1 MKATDADFAR
11 AALTK
16 GLISRE
22 GHDLVLAEADRLQAL
37 GLEKSVDEILVER
50 GDITSEHARSL
61 REALGW
67 TVTRP
72 RIGGYEIIRRVGIGG
87 MGTVFEA
94 RHVRLNQRIA
104 LKVLFP
110 RLAKDPRLAE
120 RFLREARALAK
131 LDHQHLVHAI
141 DAGHDGEHYYLAMEL
156 IEGENLLQ
164 RLARAGPL
172 DPLSSLDVVGSVCE
186 ALGVLEEKGLVHRDV
201 KPGNILIGSRGQV
214 KLADLGLFKGLDG
227 SGKEDPVC
235 GTPHYMAPEQIRGG
249 AEVDTRTDLYSLGA
263 TWYHMVVGRPPF
275 VGTRTAEILEAQ
287 CTRDPPLPSRLRPG
301 VPAAMERVI
310 LRWLSKN
317 REERPRDARAAL
329 REVEDLDRSLRGSRL
344 AALWRK
350 TSSRVRRSRRAL
362 LVTGGCIIIALAVL
376 LSLSM
381 TGRGRS
387 IDPEPDSLV
396 SGVSPEAM
404 ASEAEDPP
412 LEEPT
417 GASRNIVE
425 PAPEVASISP
435 VPPRVPSTAVEDPE
449 PTAEMAPRIPREG
462 AGIVDLL
469 GRLASALDETT
480 SAAWSELSARSGH
493 ADPLLP
499 FSRTFRAGIVGVE
512 PGRSPPAG
520 IVLRY
525 SFDSPRELLDF
536 RAAPGSWEVRKGELR
551 GLAGPEGAPLE
562 SVAWFTPP
570 VRIEWELPVE
580 APCILGFG
588 SLRIAPGGAE
598 DARVW
603 SDDPD
608 ARIWVLAAP
617 RAAAGRGW
625 VRIDPAG
632 VEIAAGGRTAR
643 VKTRVP
649 SRGRV
654 TFRIASGQAF
664 SELGVEG
671 VLEPAWS
678 QARAETAR
686 EQH

>member
-11 AALTK
+11 VALAK

-22 GHDLVLAEADRLQAL
+22 RHDRVLAEADRLQAL

-50 GDITSEHARSL
+50 GDITNEHARSL

-94 RHVRLNQRIA
+94 RQVRLNQRIA

-110 RLAKDPRLAE
+110 RLAKDPRLTD
-120 RFLREARALAK
+120 RFLREARTLAR

-141 DAGHDGEHYYLAMEL
+141 DAGQDGEYFYLAMEL

-172 DPLSSLDVVGSVCE
+172 DPLSSLDVVRSVCE

-201 KPGNILIGSRGQV
+201 KPGNILMGSRGQV

-227 SGKEDPVC
+227 SKDDQVC

-249 AEVDTRTDLYSLGA
+249 EDVDTRTDLYSLGA

-275 VGTRTAEILEAQ
+275 VGTRTVEILDAQ

-301 VPAAMERVI
+301 LPAAMERVI
-310 LRWLSKN
+310 LRWLSK
-317 REERPRDARAAL
+317 EKEARPRDARAAL
-329 REVEDLDRSLRGSRL
+329 REIDELDRSLRGRRWG
-344 AALWRK
+344 ALWRK
-350 TSSRVRRSRRAL
+350 AALGLRSRPRAL
-362 LVTGGCIIIALAVL
+362 LATAGGGVIAFLVL

-381 TGRGRS
+381 IGRGRS
-387 IDPEPDSLV
+387 I
-396 SGVSPEAM
+396 GPEAESPM
-404 ASEAEDPP
+404 TRESAADPAVSMEDPP
-412 LEEPT
+412 QIRDDAGPPT
-417 GASRNIVE
+417 RAGDPLPDAAIVSRT
-425 PAPEVASISP
+425 PVARTP
-435 VPPRVPSTAVEDPE
+435 VEDLDLPAA
-449 PTAEMAPRIPREG
+449 TAPGPEG
-462 AGIVDLL
+462 AGIMDLL
-469 GRLASALDETT
+469 GRLASVLDERT
-480 SAAWSELSARSGH
+480 SAAWSELSARSGN
-493 ADPLLP
+493 ADPLLR
-499 FSRTFRAGIVGVE
+499 FSRTFHAAFVGVE

-525 SFDSPRELLDF
+525 SFDSAHELLDF
-536 RAAPGSWEVRKGELR
+536 RATPGTWEVREGELR

-570 VRIEWELPVE
+570 VRIEWELPLE

-588 SLRIAPGGAE
+588 SLRIAPGGAV

-603 SDDPD
+603 SDGPD
-608 ARIWVLAAP
+608 GDISVLAAP
-617 RAAAGRGW
+617 RVAPGRGW
-625 VRIDPAG
+625 IHIDAGG
-632 VEIAAGGRTAR
+632 VEIAVGGRIAR
-643 VKTRVP
+643 VKTRAP

-654 TFRIASGQAF
+654 TLRIASARTF
-664 SELGVEG
+664 SELVLEA
-671 VLEPAWS
+671 VLEPSWS
-678 QARAETAR
+678 QGREETAR
-686 EQH
+686 EPR